1 MAQTSEIG
9 CLFDVDGVIIDS
21 ETQYSLFWDEIEK
34 IYPTGIPNYSMK
46 IKGSTLPTIL
56 HTYYA
61 TEEIRQDILNRLEN
75 FEDSMPLDIFP
86 GTIDFLKE
94 LQTAGIPSSIVTSS
108 TRAKMNRL
116 HRLQPQLKQYFAA
129 IIDGEMVTHPKPNPE
144 CYLKGA
150 QKIGIPISQCI
161 VFEDSINGIKA
172 GKASGARVI
181 ALSTTL
187 PESEL
192 IKLEPD
198 KIIPSFVGFHI
209 SSFDNAF

>member
-108 TRAKMNRL
+108 TRAKN
-116 HRLQPQLKQYFAA
+116 
-129 IIDGEMVTHPKPNPE
+129 ESVTP
-144 CYLKGA
+144 A
-150 QKIGIPISQCI
+150 TT
-161 VFEDSINGIKA
+161 SIKTIFCSN
-172 GKASGARVI
+172 
-181 ALSTTL
+181 
-187 PESEL
+187 
-192 IKLEPD
+192 
-198 KIIPSFVGFHI
+198 H
-209 SSFDNAF
+209 